1 MRGSS
6 RFLVVAS
13 LALQAGPAAAA
24 GGGDAPGSIGDLLYP
39 VLNLAILIAVLVYF
53 GRKPIADFFA
63 ERRSSIQG
71 ELEQAAELYRKAQEQ
86 HARWQRHLVDLEGEL
101 DGIRAKARERAESE
115 RTHILADAQVTADR
129 IRRDATSAVDRELLR
144 ARERLREEASDLAI
158 ELAGNLLR
166 EQVTGADRE
175 RLMDEFIARIERAP
189 VSGANGDGR

>member
-1 MRGSS
+1 MRATT
-6 RFLVVAS
+6 RVLLAAA
-13 LALQAGPAAAA
+13 LALPAGTAAAA
-24 GGGDAPGSIGDLLYP
+24 GAGEATGSIGDLLYP
-39 VLNLAILIAVLVYF
+39 VLNLAILVAALVYF
-53 GRKPIADFFA
+53 GRKPIAEFFA

-71 ELEQAAELYRKAQEQ
+71 ELEQAADLYQKAQEQ

-101 DGIRAKARERAESE
+101 DGIRTKARERAESE
-115 RTHILADAQVTADR
+115 RAHILADAQATADR

-175 RLMDEFIARIERAP
+175 RLLDEFIERIERAP
-189 VSGANGDGR
+189 ASGANGDGR

>member
-1 MRGSS
+1 MR
-6 RFLVVAS
+6 AS
-13 LALQAGPAAAA
+13 GRALLAAALALQAGPAVAA
-24 GGGDAPGSIGDLLYP
+24 GGGEASGSIGDLLYP
-39 VLNLAILIAVLVYF
+39 VLNLAILVAALVYF

-71 ELEQAAELYRKAQEQ
+71 ELEQAAELYRKAEEQ
-86 HARWQRHLVDLEGEL
+86 HARWQRRLVDLEGEL
-101 DGIRAKARERAESE
+101 DGIRTRARERAESE
-115 RTHILADAQVTADR
+115 RAHILADAQATADR

-175 RLMDEFIARIERAP
+175 RLLDEFIERIERAP
-189 VSGANGDGR
+189 ASGASGNGR